1 MKTDSLFY
9 RLFQT
14 LPSLLFDLLEI
25 SIPQVEQYHFR
36 SVELKQTAF
45 RLDGLFCPP
54 ENNLELP
61 LFFVEVQFQSEA
73 DFYSR
78 FFGEI
83 FLYLRQYQPL
93 NPWQAVV
100 IYPSR
105 RVETTNTS
113 HYEELLNSQRVR
125 RLYLD
130 ELSRN
135 QPANLSLSLVQL
147 VVIPEAMAIEQAQ
160 RLVRQTR
167 QEISED
173 KLLKQLLDLIETII
187 VYKLPHLSREEIV
200 KMLGFTEI
208 DVRQTRFYQDVFA
221 EGRQEGRQEGEAI
234 LILRFLNRRLG
245 QLDDSVIEQIQQ
257 LSISQLEDL
266 AEALLDFAN
275 LADLTRWLQ
284 EHSG

>member
-1 MKTDSLFY
+1 
-9 RLFQT
+9 
-14 LPSLLFDLLEI
+14 
-25 SIPQVEQYHFR
+25 
-36 SVELKQTAF
+36 
-45 RLDGLFCPP
+45 
-54 ENNLELP
+54 
-61 LFFVEVQFQSEA
+61 
-73 DFYSR
+73 
-78 FFGEI
+78 
-83 FLYLRQYQPL
+83 
-93 NPWQAVV
+93 
-100 IYPSR
+100 
-105 RVETTNTS
+105 
-113 HYEELLNSQRVR
+113 LNSQRVR

-221 EGRQEGRQEGEAI
+221 EGRQEGEAI
-234 LILRFLNRRLG
+234 LLLRFLNRRLG
-245 QLDDSVIEQIQQ
+245 QLDDSVIEQVQQ
-257 LSISQLEDL
+257 LSISQLENL

>member
-1 MKTDSLFY
+1 M
-9 RLFQT
+9 
-14 LPSLLFDLLEI
+14 FDLLEI

-45 RLDGLFCPP
+45 RLDGLFCTP

-160 RLVRQTR
+160 RLVQQTR

-208 DVRQTRFYQDVFA
+208 DVRQTGFYQDVFA
-221 EGRQEGRQEGEAI
+221 EGRQG
-234 LILRFLNRRLG
+234 RFLESRRPGLTMWSG
-245 QLDDSVIEQIQQ
+245 WVI
-257 LSISQLEDL
+257 L
-266 AEALLDFAN
+266 AKAN
-275 LADLTRWLQ
+275 CKFVY
-284 EHSG
+284 G

>member
-1 MKTDSLFY
+1 M
-9 RLFQT
+9 
-14 LPSLLFDLLEI
+14 FDLLEI

-221 EGRQEGRQEGEAI
+221 EGKREGKQEGKQEGRQEGRQEGEAI

-245 QLDDSVIEQIQQ
+245 QLDDSVIEQVQQ
-257 LSISQLEDL
+257 LSIPQLEDL